1 MNNRLKKLIYY
12 LVGFIIPKKVDF
24 IFIATTG
31 RTGSSI
37 FVKLL
42 KKTFDLA
49 VFPNEGNDLWH
60 KSMYPY
66 DSKKTFKPYFMAHKE
81 FIEKSKSSWKFNH
94 FRKVKNI
101 FSGYSIIKRKK
112 VIVVKS
118 SMIIFI
124 LEEIIQSFNNC
135 RIIYIV
141 RHGEPV
147 AKSFLKKQYHKK
159 YKDLTNESDF
169 LDFNRKLWN
178 SSQIEISNLIEKKI
192 LNKKNFIFFK
202 YEDFCESPKQIIT
215 DISKFLD
222 LKILSHSSYGLIHTR
237 NLKKEV
243 SHPLLEQGLKY
254 FNYN

>member
-1 MNNRLKKLIYY
+1 MNDRLKKLIYY

-24 IFIATTG
+24 IFIVTTG

-66 DSKKTFKPYFMAHKE
+66 DPKNNFKPYFMDQKE
-81 FIEKSKSSWKFNH
+81 FIENSKSHWKVNH
-94 FRKVKNI
+94 LKRVKNI
-101 FSGYSIIKRKK
+101 FKGYSILKRKK

-135 RIIYIV
+135 KIIYMV

-147 AKSFLKKQYHKK
+147 AKSFLKKQFHK
-159 YKDLTNESDF
+159 YKDLTDETDF
-169 LDFNRKLWN
+169 LDSNRKMWN
-178 SSQIEISNLIEKKI
+178 SSQVQINKLIEEKI
-192 LNKKNFIFFK
+192 LNKKNYMFFK
-202 YEDFCESPKQIIT
+202 YENFCESPKQIIS

-222 LKILSHSSYGLIHTR
+222 LKILSNSSFGLIHSR
-237 NLKKEV
+237 NLKKEI
-243 SHPLLEQGLKY
+243 SHPLLEQGLNY